1 MSPGINKGTKN
12 RSGYLTTLSERRA
25 QADARRTVRSD
36 GSRAYQQPLR
46 TDAEQL
52 CCILLSTHL
61 SGVRVGEA
69 GGRPPP
75 SLPIT
80 WREAGSRGARR
91 PPPRSIVRSGR
102 LSRESERERD
112 NLGMR
117 MRRLHHAVSVSQ
129 NVAISILSERKR
141 RGGEGMEVISSGG
154 AFRTQHESGEIPDLY

>member
-1 MSPGINKGTKN
+1 MIAENHREEEDQEGNNSPEIETLTYHVLATYG
-12 RSGYLTTLSERRA
+12 SGYLTTLSERRA

-129 NVAISILSERKR
+129 NVAISIL
-141 RGGEGMEVISSGG
+141 V
-154 AFRTQHESGEIPDLY
+154 